1 MNDLILFM
9 AGGIWVFVMAC
20 LFAFIE
26 HLKNKLNEKNSTSVM
41 NQQTSDKND

>member
-26 HLKNKLNEKNSTSVM
+26 HLKNKLKEKKQHDQKEYTNFG
-41 NQQTSDKND
+41 QE